1 MRFVLLVV
9 LAACGSGGGF
19 PDANT
24 IDSPPELGAFSL
36 QWSVTDASHQPIS
49 CAQVGAAGVTVTY
62 HNRAF
67 AGALTEVFNCTT
79 GSGTATRVI
88 VGAYDFDY
96 DLHTD
101 KGTPLATVQGP
112 RDVQITSGQTTALDP
127 VTFTVQ

>member
-1 MRFVLLVV
+1 MRFVSLVL

-19 PDANT
+19 PDSNT
-24 IDSPPELGAFSL
+24 IDSPPELGGFSL
-36 QWSVTDASHQPIS
+36 QWTVTDSNHQPIT

-67 AGALTEVFNCTT
+67 SGALTEVFNCAT
-79 GSGTATRVI
+79 GNGTGTGLI

-96 DLHTD
+96 DLTTD
-101 KGTPLATVQGP
+101 HGVELATVVGP
-112 RDVQITSGQTTALDP
+112 RDVQIMAGQTTALDP